1 LAAVPDEKA
10 GSMKDDVV
18 LQDVQLLEEIEL
30 LGSLMVVASSADR
43 QLTQREIDHVLG
55 VGGSQTPTLE
65 ISG

>member
-1 LAAVPDEKA
+1 
-10 GSMKDDVV
+10 MKDDVV